1 MTTEKS
7 HLYTHKLV
15 LTSEGS
21 IWGFPSSPVVKNH
34 LPMKWTRVQYLIWE
48 DSTFCRTIK
57 PVHCCYRAHAPEL
70 PPLKPKHPRASALQ
84 QEKPPQ

>member
-21 IWGFPSSPVVKNH
+21 IWDFPSGPVVKNH

-48 DSTFCRTIK
+48 DSTSTGQLNLCT
-57 PVHCCYRAHAPEL
+57 ATTEL
-70 PPLKPKHPRASALQ
+70 VLQ
-84 QEKPPQ
+84 SRNL